1 MASLSKVV
9 RPYLSDFSG
18 LQSLFD
24 EITVDLGGEKIPAGR
39 TAVRSSEQEFLSQ
52 RIAVKF
58 PFETDEL
65 RRCPRLLP
73 ALDLA
78 NHSLEDAEIVITS
91 TSRGLRRSDV
101 LFRSIL
107 SEAVLPIDGL
117 VIQPDVRPPSLRSPH
132 SGSIIEVQIVLAEE
146 RAPSFGVPFRKGT
159 WLARSEFGIGTRTAG
174 RGFEVLALS
183 ERDRDRFGL
192 GSQTHWYVDVTGE
205 AQDLIE
211 VGSLADCVNVYVDQ
225 ELLNRIK
232 VNDGTFDSRLIQAII
247 AMDVFRALTS
257 ELIRLGSDEVP
268 LTALEGTRFYELL
281 AFRNG
286 GGQLTEEQLSQARE
300 RLFSSQGP
308 EGFIADLTHSLNM
321 KKLAYDALE
330 NAQ

>member
-24 EITVDLGGEKIPAGR
+24 EVTVDLGGEQIPAGR
-39 TAVRSSEQEFLSQ
+39 TAVRTSEQDFLSQ

-58 PFETDEL
+58 PFETSEL
-65 RRCPRLLP
+65 RQCPLLRS
-73 ALDLA
+73 ALELA
-78 NHSLEDAEIVITS
+78 EHSFEDVELVVTS
-91 TSRGLRRSDV
+91 TSRGLRRSDA
-101 LFRSIL
+101 LFRRRL
-107 SEAVLPIDGL
+107 SEAEVPLEGMI
-117 VIQPDVRPPSLRSPH
+117 IQPDARPASLRSPH
-132 SGSIIEVQIVLAEE
+132 SGSIIEVQLLLAEE
-146 RAPSFGVPFRKGT
+146 RTPSFGVPFRKGT

-183 ERDRDRFGL
+183 DRDRDRFGL

-205 AQDLIE
+205 AQDLLE

-232 VNDGTFDSRLIQAII
+232 VNDGTPDSRLIQSII
-247 AMDVFRALTS
+247 AMDVFQALTS
-257 ELIRLGSDEVP
+257 EFIRLSSDEVP
-268 LTALEGTRFYELL
+268 PTALEGTRFYELL

-286 GGQLTEEQLSQARE
+286 GGQLTEEHLSQARE

-308 EGFIADLTHSLNM
+308 EGFIADLAHSLNM